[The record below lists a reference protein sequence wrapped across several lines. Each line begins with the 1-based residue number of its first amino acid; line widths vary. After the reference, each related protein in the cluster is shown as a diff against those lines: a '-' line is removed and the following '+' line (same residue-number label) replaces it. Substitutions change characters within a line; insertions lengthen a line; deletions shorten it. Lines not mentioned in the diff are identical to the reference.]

1 MICFD
6 LFICLRSYIFRGIQR
21 WHWLCS
27 CSFRT
32 FCLDPHPGGTPPPS
46 IRLLSIFL
54 FSPTGPR
61 CTHSPSKT
69 LTAMAMATWQVWD
82 TVDRRGGGWIFTVA
96 LQGWARHWSTFP
108 LWGLTPSGSLPSSPH
123 PWQTLAT
130 TSPTIGGGLKSARM
144 PSFDNILLYIRN
156 EYHIFCDLIVQ
167 DNQSNFWYNGRLWY
181 NDGRGKEVDMIWHV
195 CLEWGFC
202 LSNYRSTTNRL
213 LLVHQISKVQPKF
226 CQILWF
232 SGPISVF
239 WIGKTV
245 NFPENKKYYL
255 G

>member
-1 MICFD
+1 MT
-6 LFICLRSYIFRGIQR
+6 L
-21 WHWLCS
+21 
-27 CSFRT
+27 T
-32 FCLDPHPGGTPPPS
+32 
-46 IRLLSIFL
+46 LLL
-54 FSPTGPR
+54 LLPNLLLG
-61 CTHSPSKT
+61 SPSWWNSASIYQVALHFPL
-69 LTAMAMATWQVWD
+69 LTNRSQVYPLSLKDSDGDGYGDLAGLRNCGHTWRQQKGW
-82 TVDRRGGGWIFTVA
+82 GGSIFTVA
-96 LQGWARHWSTFP
+96 PQGWARHWSTFP